1 MWTLES
7 CNPIK
12 LPSKKKKERK
22 KSGKL
27 HTPELLSPSPSPS
40 LSVVTEMNSWA
51 SDLSCTDSN
60 YCWCCLLLT
69 QVNRMS
75 HENTRARAQ
84 QKGSW
89 IRGVPGWGPCGR
101 CVGDTKDRAG
111 QCLNVTTLLFAV
123 NYGWGQEYWLCNP
136 AEQTF
141 CCSQWRWQEKKK
153 GSMFV
158 PVLFVFFFSFP
169 LIKNKIWDIPAGPEF
184 LSRERWQKT
193 ETERTER

>member
-12 LPSKKKKERK
+12 LPSKKKRKKERN
-22 KSGKL
+22 
-27 HTPELLSPSPSPS
+27 PANCILLNSSPP
-40 LSVVTEMNSWA
+40 
-51 SDLSCTDSN
+51 
-60 YCWCCLLLT
+60 LLPPLFLLWQKWT
-69 QVNRMS
+69 AGLQIYHVQTVIIAGAACYWPKWIECHMKT
-75 HENTRARAQ
+75 HTRAQQ

-141 CCSQWRWQEKKK
+141 YCSQWRWQEKKRFNVC
-153 GSMFV
+153 SCFV
-158 PVLFVFFFSFP
+158 CFFLFFSS
-169 LIKNKIWDIPAGPEF
+169 N
-184 LSRERWQKT
+184 QK
-193 ETERTER
+193 